1 MRLFFSLVGISICGF
16 AYAQH
21 PPALP
26 PGPSGEMLP
35 GISTMRPEY
44 APPPSAMSPGN
55 PTAAVSP
62 RSPQD
67 LTDLLRAQTEAIRTL
82 SGKVDSLDDRLR
94 KIENRFR

>member
-1 MRLFFSLVGISICGF
+1 MKLFVSLVGMCICVFG
-16 AYAQH
+16 YALPH
-21 PPALP
+21 PALASP
-26 PGPSGEMLP
+26 PGEMLP
-35 GISTMRPEY
+35 GISTIRPEY

-55 PTAAVSP
+55 SAAAVGP

-67 LTDLLRAQTEAIRTL
+67 LTDLLRAQTEAIRAL